1 MNERILDL
9 AEQADIEV
17 AHMKSDHPRTDQEIK
32 QQWVEQFAHIIVWEC
47 AAIYHRINSGNLHL
61 GTSDYIE
68 ALNKTFFE
76 EDE

>member
-17 AHMKSDHPRTDQEIK
+17 AHMRSDHPRTDLEIK

-47 AAIYHRINSGNLHL
+47 AGIYYRLNNEKDMD
-61 GTSDYIE
+61 SDPYME
-68 ALNKTFFE
+68 ALNKAFFGDE
-76 EDE
+76 E